1 MPTFI
6 TKWYIF
12 QKLWSEMYS
21 PSCTNTDHD
30 TTIFE
35 VDGMAWNIK
44 NWISPEWNRIFHE
57 IKEFL
62 NLALKTTFSEFML
75 F

>member
-1 MPTFI
+1 
-6 TKWYIF
+6 
-12 QKLWSEMYS
+12 MYS
-21 PSCTNTDHD
+21 TFCANTVHD
-30 TTIFE
+30 DRTFE
-35 VDGMAWNIK
+35 VDRMAWNIK